1 MNKSQLKGRLNEVS
15 GKAKELVGK
24 VTGNKR
30 TEAKGIV
37 QKNAGKAQAGLGDA
51 KEDLKQTR

>member
-37 QKNAGKAQAGLGDA
+37 QAPS
-51 KEDLKQTR
+51 TR